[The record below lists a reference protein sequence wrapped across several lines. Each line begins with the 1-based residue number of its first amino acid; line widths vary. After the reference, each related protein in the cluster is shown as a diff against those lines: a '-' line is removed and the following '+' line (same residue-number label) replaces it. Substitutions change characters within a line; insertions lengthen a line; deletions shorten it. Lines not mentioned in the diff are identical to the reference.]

1 MAGLRYKGANRS
13 VDDREFVK
21 IPLFCNS
28 TNCLPSNLWLNANEL
43 KFYIQYKLI
52 NLNIFRKFYV
62 ANQNNWK
69 VISEIQK
76 CLYDNK
82 LYLHTPQTN
91 ANKLKFCMKYK
102 LINLD
107 VLRKFHIASRHYKGD
122 ISEIHYNDN

>member
-1 MAGLRYKGANRS
+1 MCKISVSELMAGLRYKGANRS

-82 LYLHTPQTN
+82 LYSQYTTN
-91 ANKLKFCMKYK
+91 KCKQA
-102 LINLD
+102 
-107 VLRKFHIASRHYKGD
+107 
-122 ISEIHYNDN
+122 EILYTI